1 MTAATSDPAMT
12 ERLALAERRLR
23 RAEAAQAEAERL
35 LERIA
40 RDLDRSNAELR
51 QRESDLITKLDI
63 GNRNLIRA
71 NGQTEALPSKIPYRQ
86 LRKGDR
92 ITAYGPCGGGYGNP
106 MLRAP
111 QDVLEDVLD
120 GLIDDQA
127 AQAQYGV
134 VIRNGREVDTAATQK
149 LRAAG

>member
-71 NGQTEALPSKIPYRQ
+71 QR
-86 LRKGDR
+86 
-92 ITAYGPCGGGYGNP
+92 TAWSGCGRGTP
-106 MLRAP
+106 PTTM
-111 QDVLEDVLD
+111 
-120 GLIDDQA
+120 
-127 AQAQYGV
+127 
-134 VIRNGREVDTAATQK
+134 
-149 LRAAG
+149 